1 VTGLDFSRRQ
11 LELAAER
18 VPGAW
23 LVAGDLTALP
33 FADGAFDALY
43 SLNAVI
49 HVPRERHRGC
59 FAEFRRVLRTDAP
72 LLATVGHDDWVG
84 TNDDWM
90 GLGAEMHWEIPGLE
104 RATEPPL
111 GRRVRRPGPRGRRR
125 RRQRGGR
132 REAVRPRA
140 SGLVTARRRRTRGT
154 ARRSRR

>member
-104 RATEPPL
+104 RATELLSAAGFDVL
-111 GRRVRRPGPRGRRR
+111 GH
-125 RRQRGGR
+125 
-132 REAVRPRA
+132 EAVADDVSEEDGEKLFVRA
-140 SGLVTARRRRTRGT
+140 RA
-154 ARRSRR
+154 A